1 SVPAGR
7 AVEPDCKTR
16 SNTEGDD
23 APGEHEQPGLGQ
35 DEPEGDG
42 GDDSGDQAN
51 KRWQEYARGEVSQ
64 AVDIADEEVERLLA
78 VQHSPDRRSAR
89 GERFPDPDAHIGQR
103 SEDGVM
109 HPEALDV
116 AENGASD
123 AEEAHADDRD
133 HQVED

>member
-1 SVPAGR
+1 PRTPAIQRGRLPIEGRDLLPGAAGDAVDPQVRRRGDERREPAHQRGAGEDSVPAGR

-78 VQHSPDRRSAR
+78 VQHSPDRRS
-89 GERFPDPDAHIGQR
+89 
-103 SEDGVM
+103 
-109 HPEALDV
+109 
-116 AENGASD
+116 
-123 AEEAHADDRD
+123 
-133 HQVED
+133 